1 VIRQGSTPEPT
12 AQLVP
17 GMPQEQA
24 SYQRQNTEQLLAS
37 TETNLQLLAGRSLN
51 ATQQETIGQIRNYMT
66 GARSALKDGDT
77 QRAHTL
83 AYKSQLLSDDLVK
96 H

>member
-1 VIRQGSTPEPT
+1 M
-12 AQLVP
+12 P
-17 GMPQEQA
+17 GMTEEEA
-24 SYQRQNTEQLLAS
+24 NRQRQSSEELLAA
-37 TETNLQLLAGRSLN
+37 TETNLKRLEGRKINPKQLD
-51 ATQQETIGQIRNYMT
+51 TIGQIHYYMD

-83 AYKSQLLSDDLVK
+83 ALKAQLLSDDLVG